1 MSSES
6 RDRPRERRTRGLRFR
21 VTAGFA
27 LGSLALVA
35 ALTGITYFVSEHYLV
50 RQRERSLIRQAYVDA
65 RVLRFELQRGD
76 VAQALGALDSTP
88 GTNISI
94 ALGERWFG
102 TSVAAGRENIP
113 ADLRRTVARGTPAH
127 QRVRENGQSRLVVGI
142 PIEAVDAQYYEVF
155 SLSEL
160 DRTLRVIRTA
170 LVAGGLFAIGLGGLL
185 GFWMSRRVL
194 KPVSDFAAAAQQ
206 VAAGDL
212 RTRLAPDHD
221 PDLDSLAVSFNEM
234 VDSVESRIERETRFV
249 ADVSHELRSPVTTL
263 STASQLLAARRDEL
277 PERARQAFDLL
288 EHEIERLAQLV
299 EDLLELGRADAGVAE
314 LDLGAIELQELVHRA
329 VDPMRHNG
337 SVVRIADDLNGSRVL
352 VDKRRLERV
361 LVNLLAN
368 AETHGQGL
376 QSVTVMRR
384 DVNLRIEVEDSGPG
398 VHEAEREAVFARFFR
413 GAAAGRRA
421 SGSGT
426 GLGLALVAEQVNLH
440 GGRVWVEEV
449 APSGGA
455 RFVVEIPWRTP

>member
-1 MSSES
+1 VS
-6 RDRPRERRTRGLRFR
+6 RPHPQRTRRRARGLRFR

-35 ALTGITYFVSEHYLV
+35 VLAGVTYLVSEHYLV

-65 RVLRFELQRGD
+65 RVVRFELQRGD
-76 VAQALGALDSTP
+76 VTEALKGLDLAP
-88 GTNISI
+88 GSNVAV

-102 TSVAAGRENIP
+102 TSVAAGEANIP
-113 ADLRRTVARGTPAH
+113 ADLRRKVAEGTPAH
-127 QRVRENGQSRLVVGI
+127 QRVREGSGLRLVVGI
-142 PIEAVDAQYYEVF
+142 PLEAAGVEYYEVF
-155 SLSEL
+155 ALSEL

-170 LVAGGLFAIGLGGLL
+170 LVAGGLLAIALGGLL

-194 KPVSDFAAAAQQ
+194 KPVTDFAAAAQQ
-206 VAAGDL
+206 VTAGNL

-234 VDSVESRIERETRFV
+234 VDSLEQRIDRETRFV

-277 PERARQAFDLL
+277 PVRARQAFDLL
-288 EHEIERLAQLV
+288 ETEIARLAQLV

-314 LDLGAIELQELVHRA
+314 LDLGAVELDEFVHRA
-329 VDPMRHNG
+329 VEPMQRNG
-337 SVVRIADDLNGSRVL
+337 GTVSIADNLNGSRVMI
-352 VDKRRLERV
+352 DKRRLERV

-376 QSVTVMRR
+376 ESVVVTRR
-384 DVNLRIEVEDSGPG
+384 DDILRIEVVDSGPG
-398 VHEAEREAVFARFFR
+398 VRPSEREAVFDRFYR
-413 GAAAGRRA
+413 GAVAGRRA
-421 SGSGT
+421 SGSGS
-426 GLGLALVAEQVNLH
+426 GLGLSLVAEQVSLH

-449 APSGGA
+449 VSSGGA
-455 RFVVEIPWRTP
+455 RFVVELPWRSP

>member
-1 MSSES
+1 
-6 RDRPRERRTRGLRFR
+6 LRFR

-35 ALTGITYFVSEHYLV
+35 VLAGVTYLMSEHYLV
-50 RQRERSLIRQAYVDA
+50 RQKESSLIRQAYVDA

-76 VAQALGALDSTP
+76 VTEALNGLDRAPGSNVAVALGQ
-88 GTNISI
+88 
-94 ALGERWFG
+94 RWFG
-102 TSVAAGRENIP
+102 TSVAAGEANIP
-113 ADLRRTVARGTPAH
+113 ADLRRRVAGGTPAH
-127 QRVRENGQSRLVVGI
+127 QRVREGGRLRLVVGI
-142 PIEAVDAQYYEVF
+142 PMEAAGVQYYEVF
-155 SLSEL
+155 ALSEL

-170 LVAGGLFAIGLGGLL
+170 LVAGGLLAIALGGLL

-194 KPVSDFAAAAQQ
+194 KPVTDFAAAAQQ
-206 VAAGDL
+206 VTAGNL

-234 VDSVESRIERETRFV
+234 VDSVEQRIDRETRFV

-277 PERARQAFDLL
+277 PARARQAFDLL
-288 EHEIERLAQLV
+288 ETEIDRLAQLV

-314 LDLGAIELQELVHRA
+314 LDLGAVELDEFVHRA
-329 VDPMRHNG
+329 VDPMQRNG
-337 SVVRIADDLNGSRVL
+337 GTVSIADDLNGSRVL

-368 AETHGQGL
+368 AETHGHGL
-376 QSVTVMRR
+376 HSVVVMRR
-384 DVNLRIEVEDSGPG
+384 DDSLRIEVADSGPG
-398 VHEAEREAVFARFFR
+398 VRPSERDAVFDRFFR
-413 GAAAGRRA
+413 GAVAGRRA
-421 SGSGT
+421 SGSGS
-426 GLGLALVAEQVNLH
+426 GLGLSLVAEQVNLH

-449 APSGGA
+449 VPSGGA
-455 RFVVEIPWRTP
+455 RFVVELPWRSP